1 MKVKA
6 INTEGKIVYGCGFS
20 RSEENNYDGKEV
32 GYLFKDKMEWIDFTE
47 FRNSAFEM
55 IFLDSVELIKDDYS
69 I

>member
-6 INTEGKIVYGCGFS
+6 INTDGKIVYGCGFS

-32 GYLFKDKMEWIDFTE
+32 GYLFQDKMEWIDFTE

-55 IFLDSVELIKDDYS
+55 IFIDSVELIKDDSS